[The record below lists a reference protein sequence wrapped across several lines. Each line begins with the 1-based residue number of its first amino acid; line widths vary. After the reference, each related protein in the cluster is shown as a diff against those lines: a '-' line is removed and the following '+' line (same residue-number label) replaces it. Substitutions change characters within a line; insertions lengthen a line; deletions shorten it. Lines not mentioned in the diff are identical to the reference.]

1 MKTASLLLLATLCAL
16 GPRQDWAVIEPGL
29 EIELPADHGVHAD
42 HRTEWWY
49 VTGNVEDAEGRRF
62 GYQLTFFRS
71 GLGPGPRAPRAG
83 SSALRADQVWAG
95 HLALVDVE
103 RGETRFAERLRR
115 GGSALVVASATD
127 LDLSL
132 EDWSLARGA
141 DDTLRLYAADPAH
154 GVELDLELSP
164 VKAPVLHGDGGV
176 SAKGDEPGNASAYV
190 TWTRLRTSGR
200 ILLDG
205 RPHEVAGASWLDH
218 EWGTSQ
224 LGRGVVGWDW
234 FGLQLD
240 DGRELMVY
248 VLRREDGTPH
258 RVSAGTLVQADG
270 GLQHLERDDFR
281 LTARDTWTS
290 PRTGAVYPARWRLEV
305 LPADLSLDIRPL
317 VASCELVSE
326 RSTDVTY
333 WEGPVRVSG
342 SANGRGYAE
351 LVGYAH
357 PMTGRF

>member
-1 MKTASLLLLATLCAL
+1 LTAIVLAPLFTSPSVTA
-16 GPRQDWAVIEPGL
+16 QQAEWAVIEPGL
-29 EIELPADHGVHAD
+29 EIELPADHGVHPQ

-49 VTGNVEDAEGRRF
+49 VTGNVEDGEGRRF

-71 GLGPGPRAPRAG
+71 GLGPGPQEPG
-83 SSALRADQVWAG
+83 NSALRASQVWAG
-95 HLALVDVE
+95 HLALADVA

-115 GGSALVVASATD
+115 GGSALVRASATD
-127 LDLSL
+127 LDVAV
-132 EDWSLARGA
+132 EDWSLTRGP
-141 DDTLRLYAADPAH
+141 DERLRLRATAPAH
-154 GVELDLELSP
+154 GMELDLVLSP
-164 VKAPVLHGDGGV
+164 RKAPVLHGDGGL

-190 TWTRLRTSGR
+190 TWTRLATSGR
-200 ILLDG
+200 LVVDE
-205 RPHEVAGASWLDH
+205 RTHEVTGSSWLDH

-258 RVSAGTLVQADG
+258 RVSAGTLVHADG
-270 GLQHLERDDFR
+270 TWMKLERDDFR
-281 LTARDTWTS
+281 LTVLERWTS
-290 PRTGAVYPARWRLEV
+290 PRTGAEYPARWRLEV
-305 LPADLSLDIRPL
+305 LPVDLSLDVTPL
-317 VASCELVSE
+317 VPDCELVSE

-333 WEGPVRVSG
+333 WEGPVRLSG
-342 SANGRGYAE
+342 SAEGRGYAE